1 MLLIS
6 HLPKVDFGARASI
19 VLPTGLTVTER
30 ADAALTIYVNCL
42 LGRARL
48 TLVSVQIHI
57 FTVSINWMSH

>member
-1 MLLIS
+1 MFLIS

-48 TLVSVQIHI
+48 PYVSV
-57 FTVSINWMSH
+57 